1 MGRRPQLSVLQRE
14 VLAIAYR
21 LKRRD
26 EELEAGKGTPVGLTT
41 ARALVKK
48 GLLQDVGDGFYTVT
62 PLGEASIEGE
72 GA

>member
-1 MGRRPQLSVLQRE
+1 MGRKPQLSALQRE
-14 VLAIAYR
+14 VLTVAYR

-48 GLLQDVGDGFYTVT
+48 GLLQDVGDGFYAITQ
-62 PLGEASIEGE
+62 LGAASVED
-72 GA
+72 AP